1 MEPTSRLSVEAG
13 MQDDSTTNH
22 NKAFL
27 KLNYIV
33 CCNER
38 KMGPSIFTVSESAYT
53 FGRINP
59 DRMYEKVRR
68 ENNIVTVRGGGGI
81 TVTASGF

>member
-1 MEPTSRLSVEAG
+1 MSIELG
-13 MQDDSTTNH
+13 LQDDDNMEK
-22 NKAFL
+22 NQFL

-38 KMGPSIFTVSESAYT
+38 KMGPPLFRVSNQAFNYARVS
-53 FGRINP
+53 G

-68 ENNIVTVRGGGGI
+68 ENNIVTVKGGGGI
-81 TVTASGF
+81 SITASGM

>member
-13 MQDDSTTNH
+13 MQDDSTTNSH
-22 NKAFL
+22 NAFL
-27 KLNYIV
+27 KLNYIL

-38 KMGPSIFTVSESAYT
+38 KIGPSIFTVSQHAYT
-53 FGRINP
+53 LGKINR

-81 TVTASGF
+81 SVTASGF